1 METLKNLPAGPL
13 ADEARVTPYVAAGA
27 AAAPRWIGLRLLV
40 EPKFRSRVVNFALR
54 NPTPLET
61 RDRWILER
69 MILPWYAAKPGRLR
83 VVFVGCDYYTWHYER
98 VFRDHD
104 YATIEPIPSQ
114 SRFGARNHVMD
125 CMENLDQYFEPGSV
139 DLILCNGVV
148 GVGLDRREDAEKAFS
163 ACATALK
170 PGGQLMLGYNDVP
183 LRTPYDPLS
192 LDAMQAFRLAEFPPL
207 GASVYLTPTEYRH
220 TYAFLER
227 LPPIRPA

>member
-1 METLKNLPAGPL
+1 VLNF
-13 ADEARVTPYVAAGA
+13 V
-27 AAAPRWIGLRLLV
+27 LRI
-40 EPKFRSRVVNFALR
+40 
-54 NPTPLET
+54 PTPLQT
-61 RDRWILER
+61 RDRWILEQL
-69 MILPWYAAKPGRLR
+69 ILPWYAGQPGPLS

-98 VFRDHD
+98 VFRDHH
-104 YATIEPIPSQ
+104 YATIEPVPSQ
-114 SRFGARNHVMD
+114 SRFGARRHVED
-125 CMENLDQYFEPGSV
+125 GMENLDRHFEPGSV

-192 LDAMQAFRLAEFPPL
+192 LDAMQAFRPVEFPPL
-207 GASVYLTPTEYRH
+207 GASVYLTPTAYRH

-227 LPPIRPA
+227 LPPIRPV